1 MWHDIPED
9 LNLQD
14 LPAHAE
20 NFLLLHSSDFYV
32 IVCHFLKLMYVIDE
46 VDRLWCLLHFL
57 CVELS
62 VHAGMNPVSCLP
74 YICIF
79 ILE

>member
-14 LPAHAE
+14 LPALTE

-32 IVCHFLKLMYVIDE
+32 IVCQFLKLM
-46 VDRLWCLLHFL
+46 
-57 CVELS
+57 
-62 VHAGMNPVSCLP
+62 
-74 YICIF
+74 
-79 ILE
+79 